1 MSRGRGAPPGRIG
14 GFARRGGAA
23 VALGLITVGVLV
35 AYFTPVLGVKDVQVR
50 GTRSVQPEQVRAE
63 AAVPLGES
71 MLRLDTD
78 GIGDRLRRDPRV
90 AAVKV
95 SLSWPSSVQIAV
107 AERVPAAFVAKPG
120 GVRLADAN
128 GVLFADAPAPPPGL
142 LEIRTPAPDPAS
154 TRAAMGVLAQLPPD
168 LRGQVRAVSVP
179 TPRDVHL
186 QLAGNREV
194 VWGEPDDSARKAAV
208 LPLLMTREG
217 HVYDVTSPSLATV
230 S

>member
-1 MSRGRGAPPGRIG
+1 MSRGRGTPPGRFG
-14 GFARRGGAA
+14 GFARRWGAA
-23 VALGLITVGVLV
+23 VALGVITVGVLV
-35 AYFTPVLGVKDVQVR
+35 AYFTPVLGVTEVQVS
-50 GTRSVQPEQVRAE
+50 GTRTVPPEQVRAE

-71 MLRLDTD
+71 VLRLDT
-78 GIGDRLRRDPRV
+78 GAIRDRLGEDPRV
-90 AAVKV
+90 AAADV
-95 SLSWPSSVQIAV
+95 SVAWPSSVQVAV
-107 AERVPAAFVAKPG
+107 TERVPAAFVAKPG

-142 LEIRTPAPDPAS
+142 LEIRVPAPDPVS
-154 TRAAMGVLAQLPPD
+154 TRAAMGVLAQLPPE
-168 LRGQVRAVSVP
+168 LRAQVQAVSVP
-179 TPRDVHL
+179 SARDVHL

-208 LPLLMTREG
+208 LPLLMTRQG